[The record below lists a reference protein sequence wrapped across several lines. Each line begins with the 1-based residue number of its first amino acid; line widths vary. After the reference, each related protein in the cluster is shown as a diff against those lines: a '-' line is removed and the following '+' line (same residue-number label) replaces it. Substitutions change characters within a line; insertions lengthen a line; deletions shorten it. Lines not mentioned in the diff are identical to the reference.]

1 MPRPL
6 STYEA
11 MIYRDADPQNTHAT
25 KISSKL
31 EITVQIHTC
40 GRRTFRSPKLEST
53 SNRPP

>member
-25 KISSKL
+25 NISSKL